1 MVHLGKKRLVLRK
14 DLAELDKLTA
24 WIEASTREGISPNL
38 SFNIQL
44 CLEEAVANAIMYGA
58 ASDDQMEI
66 AVELEGNGGAVV
78 ALIEDTGRPFD
89 PTQAPPPARAN
100 SLAEAEVGN
109 VGIRLMRS
117 FANVMHYERRD
128 GRNRLTLQFVESR
141 AASHQPG

>member
-1 MVHLGKKRLVLRK
+1 MASLDRKRLVLRN

-24 WIEASTREGISPNL
+24 WVETWTREGISPNL
-38 SFNIQL
+38 FFNIRL

-78 ALIEDTGRPFD
+78 ARIEDTGRPFD
-89 PTQAPPPARAN
+89 PTQVAPPVLAT

-109 VGIRLMRS
+109 VGVHLMRS

-128 GRNRLTLQFVESR
+128 DRNRLTLQFVEPR
-141 AASHQPG
+141 TGRHQHR

>member
-1 MVHLGKKRLVLRK
+1 MASLDRKRLVLRN

-24 WIEASTREGISPNL
+24 WVETWTREGISPNL
-38 SFNIQL
+38 SFNIRL

-78 ALIEDTGRPFD
+78 ARIEDTGRPFD
-89 PTQAPPPARAN
+89 PTRVAPPVLAT

-109 VGIRLMRS
+109 VGVHLMRS

-128 GRNRLTLQFVESR
+128 DRNRLTLQFVEPR
-141 AASHQPG
+141 TGRHQHR